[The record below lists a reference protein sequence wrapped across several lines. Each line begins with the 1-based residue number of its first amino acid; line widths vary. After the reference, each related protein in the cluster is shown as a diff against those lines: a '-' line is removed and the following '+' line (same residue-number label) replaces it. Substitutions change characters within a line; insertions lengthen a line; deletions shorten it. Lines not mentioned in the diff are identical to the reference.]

1 MEEYCKILIV
11 DDEYIMRRGIRFM
24 MDWEA
29 QGFQVV
35 GEASNGKEA
44 LDMMEELNPHIVF
57 CDIAMPV
64 MDGIDFMRVAHKK
77 YPNAQIVILSGYD
90 KFEYVRQ
97 ALLNGAVDYILKP
110 TLNPEELSRILTK
123 AASRI
128 PGMQLKK
135 KASCSLENRLE
146 HFLKSS
152 DEEIKEQEF
161 MQYFT
166 QSCYRIMGIPIR
178 FHSTGG
184 KDLAQ
189 VIFEKAEQY
198 LKEHAP
204 GNYLKFMHNP
214 EFLCVVFNYPL
225 KDEERL
231 TAIMKEMVEQLVLIH
246 GQAFAV
252 AGRQRRKLAD
262 LKKDFGNPEFLEAE
276 IFYHKGIRLYET
288 TEQQE
293 AEPTVHKFD
302 FRRFSSVVSD
312 GRYSEAAEMFQG
324 YIYKAVE
331 ERMPEFKLKNQ
342 TKNLL
347 YNLIGSVN
355 SKVQALEQI
364 RYEYFAK
371 IDGAVYVEEFLEV
384 FRSLMEALMECFGE
398 SQDRKLQEMLEYIS
412 EHYQDELDLTN
423 LADTF
428 NFNYSYL
435 STYFNTRMGE
445 GFSEYLN
452 RIRVN
457 HACRYLE
464 KGELSIAV
472 VSDRVGYSDQSYF
485 CRVFKKITGETPSA
499 YRRGHKSGK

>member
-1 MEEYCKILIV
+1 MEDYCKILIV
-11 DDEYIMRRGIRFM
+11 DDEYIMRRGIQFM

-35 GEASNGKEA
+35 GEASNGREA
-44 LDMMEELNPHIVF
+44 LDKMEELHPHIVF

-64 MDGIDFMRVAHKK
+64 MDGIDFLRVVHKK
-77 YPNAQIVILSGYD
+77 YPNVQTVILSGYD

-123 AASRI
+123 AVSRI
-128 PGMQLKK
+128 PGMRLKK
-135 KASCSLENRLE
+135 KTSYSLENQLE
-146 HFLKSS
+146 HFLKNS
-152 DEEIKEQEF
+152 DEEMKEQEF
-161 MQYFT
+161 IQYFT
-166 QSCYRIMGIPIR
+166 QSCYRIMGLPLH
-178 FHSTGG
+178 FHSTSG

-189 VIFEKAEQY
+189 AIFERADQY

-204 GNYLKFMHNP
+204 GKYLKFMNNP

-231 TAIMKEMVEQLVLIH
+231 TVVMKEMVEQLAFIH

-252 AGRQRRKLAD
+252 AGRQCKKITD
-262 LKKDFGNPEFLEAE
+262 LKKDFINPEFQEAE
-276 IFYHKGIRLYET
+276 IFYHKGVRLYEIT
-288 TEQQE
+288 KQQE
-293 AEPTVHKFD
+293 AEPMVHKFD
-302 FRRFSSVVSD
+302 FRRFSSVVAE
-312 GRYSEAAEMFQG
+312 GRYAEAAEMFQT

-331 ERMPEFKLKNQ
+331 VQMPEFKLKNQ

-355 SKVQALEQI
+355 SKVQTLEQI

-371 IDGAVYVEEFLEV
+371 IDGVVYVEEFLEV
-384 FRSLMEALMECFGE
+384 FQNLMEALLECFGE
-398 SQDRKLQEMLEYIS
+398 SQDKKLQEMLEYIS
-412 EHYQDELDLTN
+412 KHYQDELDLTN

-435 STYFNTRMGE
+435 STYFNTKMGE

-452 RIRVN
+452 RIRVS

-472 VSDRVGYSDQSYF
+472 ISDKVGYSDQSYF
-485 CRVFKKITGETPSA
+485 CRVFKKITGETPST